1 MRIVIVG
8 CGKVGTSIASQLN
21 AEGHDIVVVDIDRNA
36 VQNLSNSLD
45 VMGIE
50 GNGASYE
57 VLAEAGAFPNSSASS
72 SVDIS
77 STSFVNSSCMP
88 SIFT

>member
-36 VQNLSNSLD
+36 VQ
-45 VMGIE
+45 
-50 GNGASYE
+50 
-57 VLAEAGAFPNSSASS
+57 
-72 SVDIS
+72 
-77 STSFVNSSCMP
+77 
-88 SIFT
+88 IFLIPLMLWE

>member
-36 VQNLSNSLD
+36 VQN
-45 VMGIE
+45 
-50 GNGASYE
+50 
-57 VLAEAGAFPNSSASS
+57 F
-72 SVDIS
+72 
-77 STSFVNSSCMP
+77 
-88 SIFT
+88 

>member
-21 AEGHDIVVVDIDRNA
+21 AAGHDIVVVDIDRNA

-50 GNGASYE
+50 GNGAS
-57 VLAEAGAFPNSSASS
+57 
-72 SVDIS
+72 
-77 STSFVNSSCMP
+77 
-88 SIFT
+88 

>member
-8 CGKVGTSIASQLN
+8 CGKVGTSIASLLN

-45 VMGIE
+45 VMGK
-50 GNGASYE
+50 G
-57 VLAEAGAFPNSSASS
+57 
-72 SVDIS
+72 
-77 STSFVNSSCMP
+77 
-88 SIFT
+88 

>member
-45 VMGIE
+45 G
-50 GNGASYE
+50 GWG
-57 VLAEAGAFPNSSASS
+57 GKG
-72 SVDIS
+72 
-77 STSFVNSSCMP
+77 
-88 SIFT
+88 

>member
-45 VMGIE
+45 
-50 GNGASYE
+50 GNRG
-57 VLAEAGAFPNSSASS
+57 
-72 SVDIS
+72 
-77 STSFVNSSCMP
+77 
-88 SIFT
+88 